1 MEKLSGARLLQ
12 LFLVP
17 EKYMHVEQCITSMKI
32 KVWNVHL
39 IMMYLEQDYAA
50 Q

>member
-1 MEKLSGARLLQ
+1 MESCQRLLQ

-17 EKYMHVEQCITSMKI
+17 QEYMHVERRITSVNI

>member
-1 MEKLSGARLLQ
+1 MRAVGRLLQ

-17 EKYMHVEQCITSMKI
+17 QKYMHVAQCITSMKI